1 MNHPTT
7 TRMLLGP
14 LLQTYF
20 CSYLISQRDLS
31 PRTIRSYRDTF
42 RLFLRFLQRQH
53 RIQPDAVCVDDLDA
67 PRVLAFLKDLEKS
80 RDNCPRSRNARLAA
94 IRSFFRHVAATNP
107 LLLSLAQRVL
117 AIPMKRFDRNAVSHL
132 TREQMQAILDA
143 PGATTL
149 AGRRDRLLLL
159 LLYNTGAR
167 VSEIANLQ
175 VQDVRLESSS
185 CVHILGKGRKKRS
198 VPLWQET
205 AKLLRQWLRRAKV
218 TPESPLLPN
227 ARGAFI
233 SRSGVAQR
241 LRLAVAR
248 ASAKDPALKSVHVSP
263 HTVRHTTAMHLLQ
276 SGVDL
281 SMIAMWLGHESIQ
294 TTHQYLDADLEAKR
308 EALGYLES
316 PTPRRKRSSSV
327 KPLMR
332 FLEDLGV

>member
-1 MNHPTT
+1 MNHPTA

-143 PGATTL
+143 PGTGTL
-149 AGRRDRLLLL
+149 AGQRDRLLLL

-175 VQDVRLESSS
+175 VKDVRLESSS

-205 AKLLRQWLRRAKV
+205 AKLLRQWLRRATV
-218 TPESPLLPN
+218 MPESPLLPN
-227 ARGAFI
+227 CAWHIHKPFW
-233 SRSGVAQR
+233 SRATPPSR
-241 LRLAVAR
+241 RR
-248 ASAKDPALKSVHVSP
+248 ASGSQTPLYTIDPRVATYHSP
-263 HTVRHTTAMHLLQ
+263 HNRHA
-276 SGVDL
+276 SAAVGR
-281 SMIAMWLGHESIQ
+281 GSIDDC
-294 TTHQYLDADLEAKR
+294 HVV
-308 EALGYLES
+308 G
-316 PTPRRKRSSSV
+316 P
-327 KPLMR
+327 
-332 FLEDLGV
+332 

>member
-149 AGRRDRLLLL
+149 AGQRDRLLLL

-198 VPLWQET
+198 VPLWRET
-205 AKLLRQWLRRAKV
+205 AKLLRQWLQRATV
-218 TPESPLLPN
+218 TPELAASDQRSRQTPEPFWGR
-227 ARGAFI
+227 ATPATRRGSRGGQT
-233 SRSGVAQR
+233 SRSAIDPRVATYHSPHNR
-241 LRLAVAR
+241 H
-248 ASAKDPALKSVHVSP
+248 ASAAVGCGSIDDCHVVGP
-263 HTVRHTTAMHLLQ
+263 
-276 SGVDL
+276 
-281 SMIAMWLGHESIQ
+281 
-294 TTHQYLDADLEAKR
+294 
-308 EALGYLES
+308 
-316 PTPRRKRSSSV
+316 
-327 KPLMR
+327 
-332 FLEDLGV
+332 